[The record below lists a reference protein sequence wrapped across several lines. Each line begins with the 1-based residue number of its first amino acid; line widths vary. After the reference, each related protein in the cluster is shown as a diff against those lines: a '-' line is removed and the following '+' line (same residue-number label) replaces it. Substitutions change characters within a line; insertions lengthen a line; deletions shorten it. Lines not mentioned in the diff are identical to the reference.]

1 MNKVSYVLAKRFS
14 QDPLETCFC
23 KQHPPGV
30 WKNNLPLYDF
40 GYANKFQNQIAFKPI
55 LTGSVRDKNTNFQSN
70 RTSSLPEKKSE
81 TKQSLRSLKVSR
93 NHK

>member
-55 LTGSVRDKNTNFQSN
+55 VTGSVRDKNTNFQSN
-70 RTSSLPEKKSE
+70 RTSSLPEKKI
-81 TKQSLRSLKVSR
+81 R
-93 NHK
+93 NKTILAIFKSFKKP

>member
-1 MNKVSYVLAKRFS
+1 M
-14 QDPLETCFC
+14 ETCFC

-30 WKNNLPLYDF
+30 WKDNLSLYDF
-40 GYANKFQNQIAFKPI
+40 DYTNKFQNQIAFKLI
-55 LTGSVRDKNTNFQSN
+55 VTGSLRDENTNFQSD
-70 RTSSLPEKKSE
+70 RTSSIPEKIE